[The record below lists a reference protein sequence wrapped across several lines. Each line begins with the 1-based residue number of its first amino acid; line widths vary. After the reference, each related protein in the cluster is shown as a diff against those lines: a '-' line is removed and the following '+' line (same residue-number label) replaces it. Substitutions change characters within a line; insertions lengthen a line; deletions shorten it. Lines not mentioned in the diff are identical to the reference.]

1 MTLQHTTHT
10 PLAGLRLGFTIIEL
24 MVVVVIVGIMM
35 SIVVPRMRISEA
47 TEVSLAGMQLAQD
60 MDLARTRALSTRNRA
75 RVTFTTGATP
85 KYVGYL
91 DTDGDST
98 ITQTDDEMYALQGFA
113 TRALPTRV
121 DYGRGSATAVP
132 NTTGSGAI
140 TFDNSRVEFDSRG
153 LPTPMGTAGV
163 VYLVHQRDP
172 NAVMAIQLSPSG
184 SVRIWTWQDG
194 AWK

>member
-1 MTLQHTTHT
+1 MTFSHT
-10 PLAGLRLGFTIIEL
+10 PDAPLARRRVGLTIIEL
-24 MVVVVIVGIMM
+24 LVVMVIVGTMM

-47 TEVSLAGMQLAQD
+47 TEVSLAGMQLTQD
-60 MDLARTRALSTRNRA
+60 MDLARTRALATRNRA
-75 RVTFTTGATP
+75 RVSFTTGSIP

-113 TRALPTRV
+113 TRALPTNV
-121 DYGRGSATAVP
+121 DFGRGNALAVP

-140 TFDNSRVEFDSRG
+140 TFDNNRVEFDSRG

-184 SVRIWTWQDG
+184 SVRLWTWQDG